1 MSLVERTSVSDNTE
15 VLVDER
21 DFQDVDN
28 DLMVKI
34 INDVETRLIQEEI
47 QQNCVDNDK
56 LRKERHDNRFKGIL
70 PAVGGAVL
78 TVAAAVPLSSNFD
91 LNPLIFISIA
101 MVPFVAGLFPGLS
114 GAIKDSKRV
123 DRINAIVKNWGVL
136 RKNLLEQS
144 LKIQVVSGEDSLG
157 RNWSEV
163 SGIKGDKAVKYL
175 VRIVDDEETG
185 FEKIEVK
192 EF

>member
-1 MSLVERTSVSDNTE
+1 MSVVERTSVSDNTE

-34 INDVETRLIQEEI
+34 IDDVETRLIQEEI
-47 QQNCVDNDK
+47 QQSCVDNDK
-56 LRKERHDNRFKGIL
+56 LRKEKHDNRFKGIL
-70 PAVGGAVL
+70 PMVGGAVL

-91 LNPLIFISIA
+91 LNPLICISIA
-101 MVPFVAGLFPGLS
+101 MTPFVAGLFPGLS

-123 DRINAIVKNWGVL
+123 DKINAIVENWGVL

-175 VRIVDDEETG
+175 VRIVDDKETG

>member
-1 MSLVERTSVSDNTE
+1 MSVVERTSVSDNTE
-15 VLVDER
+15 VLVDES

-28 DLMVKI
+28 DFMVKI
-34 INDVETRLIQEEI
+34 VNDVETRLIQEEI
-47 QQNCVDNDK
+47 QQSCVDSDK
-56 LRKERHDNRFKGIL
+56 LRKENHDNRFKGIL
-70 PAVGGAVL
+70 PMAGGVVL
-78 TVAAAVPLSSNFD
+78 TAAAVPFSFNFD
-91 LNPLIFISIA
+91 LNPFILISIV
-101 MVPFVAGLFPGLS
+101 MIPYVAGLFPGLS

-123 DRINAIVKNWGVL
+123 DKINAIVKNLGVL

-175 VRIVDDEETG
+175 VRIVDDKETG